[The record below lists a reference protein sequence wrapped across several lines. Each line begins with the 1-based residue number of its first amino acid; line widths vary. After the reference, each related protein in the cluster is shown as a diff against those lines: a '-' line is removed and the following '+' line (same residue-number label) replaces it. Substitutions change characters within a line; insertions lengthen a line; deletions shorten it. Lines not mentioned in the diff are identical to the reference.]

1 MEDKEKLAQKI
12 ITRQKK
18 LEGSSE
24 RKNFERM
31 AEEIAKY
38 VIPRREIFGYDDPE
52 MQSRPVGKN
61 VYDPTAITAART
73 MADGMQGHLVSP
85 RSKWFRRTTG
95 IVDPA
100 LGELD
105 DVQWMREWLQQLERI
120 EYRQLSKSNFYQAQ
134 NEFFHDGVTIGT
146 AVMYAEF
153 DWNESRPV
161 FLTRHPKEVYLSENS
176 MGRVDTVFRKFKLAA
191 RVAVEK
197 FDLDEE
203 TGKIA
208 EDNPDSLIEMIH
220 ACYPRESRDIK
231 KLISTEKKYASV
243 YVHIGAK
250 NGPSVVKESGYD
262 IFPYAIWR
270 YRKTPDGVY
279 GQSPAWDM
287 LETIKLLNV
296 IQKAFIT
303 GTQLALDPP
312 FAIPKEWKGKFRNVP
327 GAHNTYESDPKRIA
341 YPMQGNGNIPY
352 TSRMIDDLRNQINEA
367 YRVQFFMMLSNSDK
381 EMTATEIM
389 ERQGE
394 KATLLGPA
402 IGRLNAEAL
411 QPLMDLLFDMLT
423 KANMVPE
430 VPEQMS
436 QYQDAEL
443 DTDFVGP
450 LAQAQEQYL
459 GSQPIRNWLNM
470 IVQYAEVFPD
480 MLKVADPVEMAK
492 ELARSAGVPASA
504 MRSDEELQKIAQQEA
519 QMQQM
524 QMQMQAQQAQ
534 AESYNKTQQA
544 PDEGSPAEALM
555 DQAAQQQ
562 QGRGGRPPR

>member
-1 MEDKEKLAQKI
+1 MDDKKKLAEKI
-12 ITRQKK
+12 VTRQRK

-24 RKNFERM
+24 RQNFERM

-38 VIPRREIFGYDDPE
+38 VIPRREIFGYDDPT
-52 MQSRPVGKN
+52 MKGGPVGKN

-105 DVQWMREWLQQLERI
+105 DIHWMRDWLQQLERI
-120 EYRQLSKSNFYQAQ
+120 EYRELAKSNFYQAQ

-153 DWNESRPV
+153 DWNELRPV

-176 MGRVDTVFRKFKLAA
+176 MGAVDTIFRKFKLAA

-197 FDLDEE
+197 FDLDENAQRL
-203 TGKIA
+203 A
-208 EDNPDSLIEMIH
+208 EDNPDELIEMIH
-220 ACYPRESRDIK
+220 AVYPRESRDVR
-231 KLISTEKKYASV
+231 KLISTQKKYASV
-243 YVHIGAK
+243 YVHVGAK
-250 NGPSVVKESGYD
+250 TGPTVVKESGYD
-262 IFPYAIWR
+262 IFPYAVWR

-296 IQKAFIT
+296 IQKAMIT

-312 FAIPKEWKGKFRNVP
+312 FAVPKEWKGKFRNVP
-327 GAHNTYESDPKRIA
+327 GARNSYESDPKRIA

-352 TSRMIDDLRNQINEA
+352 TSRMIDDLRNQVNEA
-367 YRVQFFMMLSNSDK
+367 YRVQFFMMLANSEK

-411 QPLMDLLFDMLT
+411 HPLMELLFDMLS
-423 KANMVPE
+423 KAGMLPE
-430 VPEQMS
+430 IPEQMS
-436 QYQDAEL
+436 QYPSAEL
-443 DTDFVGP
+443 DADFVGP

-470 IVQYAEVFPD
+470 VVPFAEVFPD
-480 MLKVADPVEMAK
+480 MLKVVRPTEIAF
-492 ELARSAGVPASA
+492 ELARSAGMPASV
-504 MRSDEELQKIAQQEA
+504 MRSEEELEQIAKQEQ

-534 AESYNKTQQA
+534 ADTYKKTQKA
-544 PDEGSPAEALM
+544 PDEGSPAEAL
-555 DQAAQQQ
+555 ANPAEAL
-562 QGRGGRPPR
+562 RNPPR